1 MDEGVIVG
9 TVARVNSQQEIRGVS
24 LHSSLALVLGNKSP
38 ALRGIRREREHQR
51 TVCIAETLPLPF
63 KAVPREVL

>member
-1 MDEGVIVG
+1 MISIKKNSTHVFTGLRSEQIRRSLSIDEGVIVG

-38 ALRGIRREREHQR
+38 ALKRN
-51 TVCIAETLPLPF
+51 
-63 KAVPREVL
+63 